1 MQTLL
6 NIDKNAKT
14 VLGQAHGF
22 LTGIMYLAPATLS
35 GIEVC
40 AKGST
45 EGCRAACLNTAGRG
59 GFNSTQAAR
68 VKKTLSFFHNRD
80 EFMLKL
86 HKEITALV
94 KRAVKNGLTPC
105 VRLNGTSDIPWER
118 VKFKANKHGIRC
130 NIMGHFPQIQFY
142 DYTKRP
148 DRRDLPVNY
157 HLTFSL
163 AESNHAAAGALLA
176 LGHNVAIVYRELI
189 PITDKIAGTR
199 AKVVNGSLTDLR
211 FLDGNGVIV
220 GLCAKGRAR
229 YDTSGFV
236 RDR

>member
-14 VLGQAHGF
+14 VLGQREGY
-22 LTGIMYLAPATLS
+22 LTGIMYLAPARLS
-35 GIEVC
+35 GVEVC
-40 AKGST
+40 ARGST

-68 VKKTLSFFHNRD
+68 VKKTLSFFRQRD

-86 HKEITALV
+86 HKEIGALV
-94 KRAVKNGLTPC
+94 KKAAKMQLVPC

-118 VKFKANKHGIRC
+118 VKFAVNASGNRW
-130 NIMGHFPQIQFY
+130 NIMEHFPQIQFY
-142 DYTKRP
+142 DYTKRA
-148 DRRDLPVNY
+148 DRHNLPVNY

-176 LGHNVAIVYRELI
+176 LNHNVAVVYRKTI
-189 PITDKIAGTR
+189 PTRDSVNGTR

-211 FLDGNGVIV
+211 FLDGEGVIV

-236 RDR
+236 RD